1 MNLILYTIC
10 TLIWGSTWLVIT
22 FQVDG
27 ASPITSVFWRFLLSA
42 VLLLAFCALTKK
54 DLRYGKKDHL
64 LFIGQGVLL
73 FSVNYMLTYLSETMV
88 SSGMTAIAF
97 TTLIYYNMFGM
108 WYFFGKP
115 ITKNVILGSVLG
127 GAGLFFLFAN
137 EILHFDSSSKTVW
150 GLLLSFIAT
159 LSASMGN
166 MISQKNYRK
175 GIPVVITNTYG
186 MLYGSIF
193 TLFTALALQENLA
206 IPMTGKF
213 LGALLYLSLFG
224 SVIAFG
230 AYLTLAGR
238 IGAEKAAYTSVLSP
252 VIALTLSSFFEG
264 FKWTPYIVV
273 GVILCFLGNI
283 ITLRKPKAVT
293 KLAD

>member
-27 ASPITSVFWRFLLSA
+27 ASPVTSVFWRFLLGA
-42 VLLLAFCALTKK
+42 VILLGFCVVTKK
-54 DLRYGKKDHL
+54 DLRYSKKDHL
-64 LFIGQGVLL
+64 FFAGQGIFL

-97 TTLIYYNMFGM
+97 TTLIYYNMIGM

-127 GAGLFFLFAN
+127 GIGIFFLFAN
-137 EILHFDSSSKTVW
+137 ELFHFDSNTKTIW

-159 LSASMGN
+159 MFASFGN

-175 GIPVVITNTYG
+175 GVPVVIANTYG
-186 MLYGSIF
+186 MLYGSLF
-193 TLFTALALQENLA
+193 TLVVALLLQENLA

-213 LGALLYLSLFG
+213 LGSLLYLSLFG

-264 FKWTPYIVV
+264 FKWTPYIVI
-273 GVILCFLGNI
+273 GVVLCLLGNI
-283 ITLRKPKAVT
+283 ITLRKPKVSSAG
-293 KLAD
+293 K